1 MGGKEKKGADSK
13 IRSWLIGIREDRAMT
28 QGAVA
33 AAAGIAQPSY
43 YEIEKGITNPKPQT
57 AMAIAQVLGF
67 PWTMF
72 YEEKKS
78 DNVDAFDAD

>member
-1 MGGKEKKGADSK
+1 MGGKERAGTGQRV
-13 IRSWLIGIREDRAMT
+13 RSWLIEIREEKGMT

-57 AMAIAQVLGF
+57 AMAIGAALRF
-67 PWTMF
+67 PWTRF
-72 YEEKKS
+72 YEEEKS
-78 DNVDAFDAD
+78 VNVDAFEE